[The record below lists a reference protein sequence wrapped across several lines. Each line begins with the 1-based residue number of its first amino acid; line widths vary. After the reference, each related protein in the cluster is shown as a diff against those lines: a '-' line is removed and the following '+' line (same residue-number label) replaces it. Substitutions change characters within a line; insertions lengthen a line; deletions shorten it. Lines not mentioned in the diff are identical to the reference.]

1 MDYEM
6 TEEMLEVAVLK
17 AKEALDKYD
26 DEEECFLIF
35 HIAKMM
41 KTFFDNYDC
50 PSWQVIVGRSF
61 GVDITHDYGSF
72 AYFSLRDIAFLIFR
86 NIR

>member
-26 DEEECFLIF
+26 DEEE
-35 HIAKMM
+35 MM